1 MSELK
6 VDKISPALNSKITI
20 TPAVVVQDSVGVAQ
34 FEITS
39 SGEIK
44 ILGPLRVGSFVS
56 NTPGNSSHVLT
67 SQGDG
72 LPPVWAEGFPFGGI
86 IMWYGFAST
95 IPAGW
100 KLCDGQTWF
109 NYKTPDLR
117 DRFVVGAGNT
127 YSVNQTGGSK
137 DAVVVSH
144 THSATSSNYGGFS
157 LYAGDGANNATGKP
171 NTTDESS
178 VITNNF
184 ALHSH
189 TITVNSTGE
198 SGVNKNLPPYYAL
211 CYIMRVPTS

>member
-56 NTPGNSSHVLT
+56 NTPGNSSQVLT

-109 NYKTPDLR
+109 NYKTP
-117 DRFVVGAGNT
+117 
-127 YSVNQTGGSK
+127 Y
-137 DAVVVSH
+137 VS
-144 THSATSSNYGGFS
+144 
-157 LYAGDGANNATGKP
+157 
-171 NTTDESS
+171 
-178 VITNNF
+178 
-184 ALHSH
+184 
-189 TITVNSTGE
+189 
-198 SGVNKNLPPYYAL
+198 
-211 CYIMRVPTS
+211 